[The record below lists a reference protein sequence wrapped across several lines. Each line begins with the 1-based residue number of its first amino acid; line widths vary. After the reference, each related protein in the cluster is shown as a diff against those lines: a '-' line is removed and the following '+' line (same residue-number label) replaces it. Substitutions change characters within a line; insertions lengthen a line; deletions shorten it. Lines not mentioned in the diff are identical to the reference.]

1 MAAPTIEP
9 FRTVIEVGVNEG
21 QDTPS
26 LLTQENM
33 VLYGFE
39 PIWELVQKLNQQYKD
54 DPRVQIVP
62 FAVDEEPRF
71 TTFNVAGWHNWGCSS
86 LHDFADNLKETYWQT
101 DFHYTKKQK
110 VMVIRLE
117 DFCRMHKI
125 SKIDYLWIDAQGSDF
140 GVLKSLG
147 PYIDIVEAGR
157 VEVVLNVNL
166 YKKDGNSLQDVQP
179 WLESHGFEIVEVEP
193 DQNPQ
198 QCEAN
203 IHFKRRT

>member
-125 SKIDYLWIDAQGSDF
+125 SKIDYLWIEDR
-140 GVLKSLG
+140 KS
-147 PYIDIVEAGR
+147 
-157 VEVVLNVNL
+157 VV
-166 YKKDGNSLQDVQP
+166 
-179 WLESHGFEIVEVEP
+179 
-193 DQNPQ
+193 
-198 QCEAN
+198 
-203 IHFKRRT
+203 